1 MFHNLAMKIT
11 LYTINDCKFS
21 TEEKDYLKSHNVA
34 FEEKN
39 LETSREYLTEM
50 LAVSNNFAGTP
61 VTKIEFDDG
70 RVVVLKGFTKEEFD
84 ETLKLSDTAKMPA
97 VDMAA
102 APMQQPPT
110 VAPMQTSMPNE
121 PASQAVVSAP
131 VVPAAPAAANPWEQ
145 PAPVAPA
152 PMAQAPAGNTDDPLN
167 AILSDLQAKVNEAVA
182 TQPAPAA
189 PMAAA
194 PAPQTWAP
202 PAAPVNEPVAM
213 PQTPPATDW
222 SAPAAPAPVA
232 PVQNDWSM
240 PPVQTQQPMAQA
252 PSPQTWAPPASP
264 TAGWSAAPAAPTS
277 YGAPQASANPMGIPP
292 MPGTNPDGTPTA

>member
-1 MFHNLAMKIT
+1 MKIT

-84 ETLKLSDTAKMPA
+84 ETLKLSDAVKMPT
-97 VDMAA
+97 DMPAA
-102 APMQQPPT
+102 AATQPPA
-110 VAPMQTSMPNE
+110 VAPMQAGMPE
-121 PASQAVVSAP
+121 AVAPVATSAP
-131 VVPAAPAAANPWEQ
+131 APAPANPWEQ
-145 PAPVAPA
+145 PAPTPAA
-152 PMAQAPAGNTDDPLN
+152 PMAQPPVANDNDPLN

-182 TQPAPAA
+182 TQPPTTAVAQ
-189 PMAAA
+189 A
-194 PAPQTWAP
+194 PAPQSWAP
-202 PAAPVNEPVAM
+202 PAAPVNQPMTM

-222 SAPAAPAPVA
+222 SAPVAPAPAA

-240 PPVQTQQPMAQA
+240 PPVQTQQPMAAA
-252 PSPQTWAPPASP
+252 PSPQSWAPPAPASDW
-264 TAGWSAAPAAPTS
+264 TAAPAAPTN
-277 YGAPQASANPMGIPP
+277 YGAPQAPAPMGIPP
-292 MPGTNPDGTPTA
+292 MPGTNNQDGTPAA